1 MANVLRIGIIGAGS
15 VARRIHVPGLRLC
28 PDVEI
33 VAVADPDAAAAAQI
47 EAPSVHA
54 DYGELLARPDVDAV
68 VIAVPN
74 NRHHEIALAALAAG
88 KHTLCEKPLAMNAAE
103 AEQMLAA
110 AERAGVVH
118 MTAFTYG
125 FTPSARYLGHLIQQ
139 GELGELRS
147 VRAAYQ
153 MALSPH
159 LLGWRSRRE
168 LAGSGVLGDI
178 GSHLIHIVLELA
190 GDVTALSARQKVF
203 RKDPTSDVEDWIA
216 FLAEFESGA
225 CGTFEISRV
234 CPGRGADITEDM
246 FIEVYGTKGG
256 AVFSMQEPRALQ
268 VCLGKQV
275 EDTASQLE
283 RVQIPADWWKLPG
296 APRHVSEGDP
306 RWSYRFD
313 QAWQFVR
320 TIREGAAPQPSFKAG
335 LRTQRVLDAVL
346 RSAASG
352 AWTKVGAE

>member
-1 MANVLRIGIIGAGS
+1 MGNTLRIGIIGAGS
-15 VARRIHVPGLRLC
+15 VARRIHAPGLRLC
-28 PDVEI
+28 EDVKI
-33 VAVADPDAAAAAQI
+33 VAVADPDAEAAASLK
-47 EAPSVHA
+47 APEIHA
-54 DYGELLARPDVDAV
+54 DYRELLARPDVDAV

-74 NRHHEIALAALAAG
+74 NQHREIALAALAAG

-103 AEQMLAA
+103 AEEMLEAA
-110 AERAGVVH
+110 QKSGVIH

-125 FTPSARYLGHLIQQ
+125 FTPSARYLTHLVRQ
-139 GELGELRS
+139 GELGEIRS
-147 VRAAYQ
+147 VRAAYL
-153 MALSPH
+153 MALSKH

-190 GDVTALSARQKVF
+190 GDIKTLSARQKDF

-216 FLAEFESGA
+216 FLAEFENGA

-234 CPGRGADITEDM
+234 CPGRGADVTEDM
-246 FIEVYGTKGG
+246 FIEIYGTKGG

-268 VCLGKQV
+268 VCLGARAD
-275 EDTASQLE
+275 EPANQLE
-283 RVQIPADWWKLPG
+283 RVQIPQDWWKLPG

-313 QAWQFVR
+313 QAWRFVSA
-320 TIREGAAPQPSFKAG
+320 IREGAAPEPSFEAG
-335 LRTQRVLDAVL
+335 LRTQRVLDAAL
-346 RSAASG
+346 ASAASG
-352 AWTKVGAE
+352 AWTPVGA